1 MCSFGFGFLVD
12 EVNILG
18 YLEQEATI
26 ACKTKMQQEKQFSS
40 VMVYVFNHMFI
51 NLIVV
56 SSSVGIKFFKKLE
69 RGHLKGGSW

>member
-18 YLEQEATI
+18 YLEQEAII
-26 ACKTKMQQEKQFSS
+26 ASCKTKMQHDRQFSS
-40 VMVYVFNHMFI
+40 VMVDVFNHVFL

-56 SSSVGIKFFKKLE
+56 SSSV
-69 RGHLKGGSW
+69 